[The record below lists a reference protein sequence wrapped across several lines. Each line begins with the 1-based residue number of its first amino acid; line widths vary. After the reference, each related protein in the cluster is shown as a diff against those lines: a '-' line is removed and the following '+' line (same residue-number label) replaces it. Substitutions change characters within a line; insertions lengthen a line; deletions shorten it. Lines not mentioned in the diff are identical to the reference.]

1 LAGGSTGPGGADDS
15 STPKGFMK
23 PSKIQMIDINESAAI
38 HENIDKANAGKTDGP
53 IGFLDVFVTILK
65 LCWFLQRYKL
75 KMN

>member
-1 LAGGSTGPGGADDS
+1 
-15 STPKGFMK
+15 MK

-38 HENIDKANAGKTDGP
+38 HENIDKANAGKTNGT
-53 IGFLDVFVTILK
+53 IGFLDVFVNILK